1 MAGPGDSHPR
11 NLASPASAGARR
23 QRAVLANLVAVIEP
37 DNSAA
42 IAEALLA
49 EHRTLARILVQS
61 PETLARTLGKDSA
74 VGALLCAA
82 QATAI
87 QSLRADLDD
96 RGIDPA
102 NPKLLRYLK
111 LSMGA
116 LPLETLR
123 VLFLDPARRLIADE
137 QLQQG
142 TIGHVAIYPRTIFR
156 RAVEL
161 DAAAIILVHNH
172 PSGDPAPSEA
182 DVATTARLAAIGR
195 ALEIELLEHIVV
207 ALRGH
212 RAILK
217 QGTALLYSPAPDHF
231 LCDRSGNWHSA
242 PDAPRALANAQR
254 AARRRLLRRQL
265 VGTPSLF
272 GEPAW
277 DMLVELFIHEAEAK
291 PVSTSSLCIS
301 SGLPM
306 SSALR
311 LLQRL
316 TDAGL
321 VTREADRTDGRR
333 NFILLDPD
341 LGHRLMAYFAE
352 GDE

>member
-1 MAGPGDSHPR
+1 M
-11 NLASPASAGARR
+11 
-23 QRAVLANLVAVIEP
+23 
-37 DNSAA
+37 
-42 IAEALLA
+42 
-49 EHRTLARILVQS
+49 QS
-61 PETLARTLGKDSA
+61 PETLARTLGKNSA
-74 VGALLCAA
+74 VGALLTAA
-82 QATAI
+82 QAATI
-87 QSLRADLDD
+87 ESMRTDLGDLC
-96 RGIDPA
+96 IDPA
-102 NPKLLRYLK
+102 SPKLLRYLK
-111 LSMGA
+111 MSMGA
-116 LPLETLR
+116 LPDERLR
-123 VLFLDPARRLIADE
+123 VLFLDAARRLIADE

-156 RAVEL
+156 RAIEL

-172 PSGDPAPSEA
+172 PSGDPTPSEA
-182 DVATTARLAAIGR
+182 DVTATARLAAIGR

-217 QGTALLYSPAPDHF
+217 QGTALLSSPAPDHF
-231 LCDRSGNWHSA
+231 LCDRSAYWRRA
-242 PDAPRALANAQR
+242 PEAPRALANAQR
-254 AARRRLLRRQL
+254 AARRRLLRKQL
-265 VGTPSLF
+265 VGMPGLF

-277 DMLVELFIHEAEAK
+277 DMLVDLFIHEAEAK

-333 NFILLDPD
+333 NFIRLAPG

>member
-1 MAGPGDSHPR
+1 MARSRDPHPR
-11 NLASPASAGARR
+11 NLASPATASARR

-37 DNSAA
+37 DNGAA
-42 IAEALLA
+42 IADALLA
-49 EHRTLARILVQS
+49 EHRTLARTLLQS
-61 PETLARTLGKDSA
+61 PEALARTLGTDSA
-74 VGALLCAA
+74 VSALLSATQAA
-82 QATAI
+82 AI
-87 QSLRADLDD
+87 ESMRSDLDD
-96 RGIDPA
+96 HGIDPA

-116 LPLETLR
+116 LPHETLR
-123 VLFLDPARRLIADE
+123 VLFLNPARRLIADE

-172 PSGDPAPSEA
+172 PSGDPTPSEA

-207 ALRGH
+207 AMHGH

-217 QGTALLYSPAPDHF
+217 QRANLRAYPAPDHL
-231 LCDRSGNWHSA
+231 LCDTSANWRSA
-242 PDAPRALANAQR
+242 PETAHALANAQR

-265 VGTPSLF
+265 VGAPGLF

-277 DMLVELFIHEAEAK
+277 DMLVDLFIHEAEAK

-333 NFILLDPD
+333 NFIRLDAD

>member
-1 MAGPGDSHPR
+1 VQ
-11 NLASPASAGARR
+11 N
-23 QRAVLANLVAVIEP
+23 P
-37 DNSAA
+37 DA
-42 IAEALLA
+42 
-49 EHRTLARILVQS
+49 
-61 PETLARTLGKDSA
+61 LARTLGKCSA
-74 VGALLCAA
+74 VSALLAA
-82 QATAI
+82 TQAAAI
-87 QSLRADLDD
+87 ESMRSDFDD
-96 RGIDPA
+96 HEIDPA
-102 NPKLLRYLK
+102 SPKLLRYLK
-111 LSMGA
+111 MSMGA
-116 LPLETLR
+116 LSHETLR

-142 TIGHVAIYPRTIFR
+142 SIGHVAIYPRTIFR

-172 PSGDPAPSEA
+172 PSGDPTPSDA
-182 DVATTARLAAIGR
+182 DIAATARLAAIGR

-217 QGTALLYSPAPDHF
+217 QPTGFRSSTAPDYL
-231 LCDRSGNWHSA
+231 LCDTSANWRSA
-242 PDAPRALANAQR
+242 PDVPRAMANAQR
-254 AARRRLLRRQL
+254 AARRRMLRRQL
-265 VGTPSLF
+265 VGAPSLF

-277 DMLVELFIHEAEAK
+277 DMLVELFIHEAEVK

-321 VTREADRTDGRR
+321 VRREADRTDGRR
-333 NFILLDPD
+333 NFIRLDTE

>member
-1 MAGPGDSHPR
+1 M
-11 NLASPASAGARR
+11 
-23 QRAVLANLVAVIEP
+23 
-37 DNSAA
+37 
-42 IAEALLA
+42 
-49 EHRTLARILVQS
+49 
-61 PETLARTLGKDSA
+61 
-74 VGALLCAA
+74 
-82 QATAI
+82 
-87 QSLRADLDD
+87 RADLDD
-96 RGIDPA
+96 HGIDPA
-102 NPKLLRYLK
+102 SPKLLRYLK
-111 LSMGA
+111 MSMGA

-142 TIGHVAIYPRTIFR
+142 TIGQVAIYPRTIFR

-172 PSGDPAPSEA
+172 PSGDPTPSEA
-182 DVATTARLAAIGR
+182 DLAATARLAAIGR

-212 RAILK
+212 RSILK
-217 QGTALLYSPAPDHF
+217 QRTGLRSAPAPDH
-231 LCDRSGNWHSA
+231 LRDPSANWRSA
-242 PDAPRALANAQR
+242 PEVPRALANAHR

-265 VGTPSLF
+265 VGAPDLF

-277 DMLVELFIHEAEAK
+277 DMLVDLFIHEAEAK

-333 NFILLDPD
+333 NFIRLDAD